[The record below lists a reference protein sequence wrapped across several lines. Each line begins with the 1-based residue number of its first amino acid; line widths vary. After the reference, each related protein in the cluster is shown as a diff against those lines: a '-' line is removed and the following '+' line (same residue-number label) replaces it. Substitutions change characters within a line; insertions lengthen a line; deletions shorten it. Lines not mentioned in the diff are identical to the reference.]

1 MYPILFR
8 IGPIT
13 IKSYGFMLALAF
25 VVGILLARREA
36 RRKGLN
42 PDLVFDLVLY
52 AAIGGIAGARLVYVI
67 GHLREFLMTPLR
79 IFAIWEGGLVFYGG
93 LVGGTLAVILFIWLR
108 ELPLWEIGDTIAPCL
123 ALGYAI
129 GRIGCF
135 LNGCCYGRPTNL
147 PWGVNFFDVPRHPT
161 QIYSSLYSLIIFG
174 ILWSLRAKIA
184 RPGILFWLY
193 VLMYSAAR
201 FGVEF
206 LRESPRAAV
215 GLTASQFTS
224 IGIFILA
231 VAALATD
238 YFTRRKLP

>member
-13 IKSYGFMLALAF
+13 FKSYGFMLAFAF
-25 VVGILLARREA
+25 VVGILLAYREA
-36 RRKGLN
+36 RRRGLN

-52 AAIGGIAGARLVYVI
+52 AAIGGIVGARLSYVI
-67 GHLREFLMTPLR
+67 GHSREFLITPLR

-93 LVGGTLAVILFIWLR
+93 LAGGTLAVILFIWLR
-108 ELPLWEIGDTIAPCL
+108 KLPLWEIGDMIAPCL

-135 LNGCCYGRPTNL
+135 LNGCCYGRLTNL

-161 QIYSSLYSLIIFG
+161 QIYSSLYSSIIFG

-193 VLMYSAAR
+193 VLMYSTAR
-201 FGVEF
+201 FGIEF
-206 LRESPRAAV
+206 LRESPRVAV

-231 VAALATD
+231 VVALATD
-238 YFTRRKLP
+238 YFSRRKLS